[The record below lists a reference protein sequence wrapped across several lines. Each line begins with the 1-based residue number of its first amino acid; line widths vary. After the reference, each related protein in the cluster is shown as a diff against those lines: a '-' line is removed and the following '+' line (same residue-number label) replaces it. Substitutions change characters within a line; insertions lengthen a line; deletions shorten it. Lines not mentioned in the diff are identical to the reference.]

1 MPSRN
6 KYNTRSQMTLNIS
19 LCRASKGQKCMS
31 FLGSKIVNKLT
42 SNIRMATTTASL
54 TQVLKKETL
63 EKLQ

>member
-6 KYNTRSQMTLNIS
+6 KYNTRLQMTLNIS
-19 LCRASKGQKCMS
+19 FCRASKGQKCMS
-31 FLGSKIVNKLT
+31 FFGSKILNKLT

>member
-1 MPSRN
+1 
-6 KYNTRSQMTLNIS
+6 
-19 LCRASKGQKCMS
+19 MS
-31 FLGSKIVNKLT
+31 FFGSKILNKLT